1 MNITRDLYFISKLAV
16 FIKSYFHS
24 CRFREMSKCPTS
36 PSLTVQQV
44 LIPFVKID
52 YKNQSPNPLQNS
64 ILFESHF
71 SEGVLYEVYLA
82 LFLLSSLCAQYVFIY
97 DKNIFLIDFDL
108 PLLLAIVIFRRMLW
122 NLANFSF
129 EDLRECSSV
138 FFTFQSFRFTFLSL
152 SIILCAMFIIRVS
165 LPLSIS
171 QILSLFYPVLLYL
184 SFFGYST
191 DPRDLRSRYQY
202 GMDLFSILNVSP
214 PKYLRS
220 ELTKHYSDNY
230 ELLHPLL
237 GLMDASVLTQE
248 IILISSDLF
257 IRLKQLFFNMLLSTY
272 LIGVLPL
279 LLSHQSISPCYK
291 LCALHVLCF
300 YCISGILFTRH
311 YFPKHYIVIMY
322 DLFRASKILH
332 HTTQTNKLSLFLRF
346 RLFIFDYIASKPYFF
361 SNLLL
366 PLMITVLTLMLFIIY
381 SCISLLHHIVIF
393 FVILHGIYVLTLLIR
408 DKYDPEI
415 HPNVNTRQ

>member
-1 MNITRDLYFISKLAV
+1 
-16 FIKSYFHS
+16 
-24 CRFREMSKCPTS
+24 MSKYPTP

-44 LIPFVKID
+44 LIPYVKRD
-52 YKNQSPNPLQNS
+52 YRIQSVNPLQNS
-64 ILFESHF
+64 ILIETHF
-71 SEGVLYEVYLA
+71 SEGVAYEVYLA
-82 LFLLSSLCAQYVFIY
+82 IFLLSSLCAQYVFIY

-108 PLLLAIVIFRRMLW
+108 PLLLAIIIFRRMLW

-129 EDLRECSSV
+129 EDLRDCYSL
-138 FFTFQSFRFTFLSL
+138 FFTFQSFRFTFLGL
-152 SIILCAMFIIRVS
+152 SIILCFLFIIRVS
-165 LPLSIS
+165 IPLSLS
-171 QILSLFYPVLLYL
+171 QILSLFYPILLYL

-202 GMDLFSILNVSP
+202 GMDLFSILNFSP

-220 ELTKHYSDNY
+220 KSTHHYSDTY

-248 IILISSDLF
+248 IILFSSDLF
-257 IRLKQLFFNMLLSTY
+257 IRLKQLLFNMLLSLY

-279 LLSHQSISPCYK
+279 MLSHQSISPCYR

-300 YCISGILFTRH
+300 YCISGILYTRH
-311 YFPKHYIVIMY
+311 YFPNHYIVIMY

-332 HTTQTNKLSLFLRF
+332 HTTQTSKLSLFVQF
-346 RLFIFDYIASKPYFF
+346 RLFIFNYIASKPDFF

-366 PLMITVLTLMLFIIY
+366 PLMVTVLTLMLYIIY
-381 SCISLLHHIVIF
+381 SCISLLHHLVIF
-393 FVILHGIYVLTLLIR
+393 FVILHAIYVLTLLIR
-408 DKYDPEI
+408 DKFDSEI
-415 HPNVNTRQ
+415 NPNVINTRQ

>member
-1 MNITRDLYFISKLAV
+1 
-16 FIKSYFHS
+16 
-24 CRFREMSKCPTS
+24 MSKYPAS
-36 PSLTVQQV
+36 APLTVQQI
-44 LIPFVKID
+44 LIPYVKID
-52 YKNQSPNPLQNS
+52 YKNQSANPLQNS
-64 ILFESHF
+64 FLIETHF
-71 SEGVLYEVYLA
+71 SEGVAYEVYLA
-82 LFLLSSLCAQYVFIY
+82 VFLLASLCAQYLFIY

-108 PLLLAIVIFRRMLW
+108 PLLLAILIFRRMLW

-129 EDLRECSSV
+129 EDLRECSSL

-152 SIILCAMFIIRVS
+152 SIILCIMFIIRVS
-165 LPLSIS
+165 IPLSIS
-171 QILSLFYPVLLYL
+171 QILSLFYPILLYL

-191 DPRDLRSRYQY
+191 DPRDLRARYQY
-202 GMDLFSILNVSP
+202 GMDLFSILNISP

-220 ELTKHYSDNY
+220 KLTQHYSDNY

-237 GLMDASVLTQE
+237 GLMDASVLSQE
-248 IILISSDLF
+248 ILLFSSDLF
-257 IRLKQLFFNMLLSTY
+257 IRLKQLFFNMLLSLY

-279 LLSHQSISPCYK
+279 MLSHQSISPCYR

-311 YFPKHYIVIMY
+311 YFPNHYIIIMY

-332 HTTQTNKLSLFLRF
+332 YTTQTNEQSLFLQF
-346 RLFIFDYIASKPYFF
+346 QLFIFNYIASKPDFF

-366 PLMITVLTLMLFIIY
+366 PLMITVLTLMLYIIY
-381 SCISLLHHIVIF
+381 SCISLLHHVVIF

-408 DKYDPEI
+408 DKYNPEI
-415 HPNVNTRQ
+415 HPIVNSTRQ